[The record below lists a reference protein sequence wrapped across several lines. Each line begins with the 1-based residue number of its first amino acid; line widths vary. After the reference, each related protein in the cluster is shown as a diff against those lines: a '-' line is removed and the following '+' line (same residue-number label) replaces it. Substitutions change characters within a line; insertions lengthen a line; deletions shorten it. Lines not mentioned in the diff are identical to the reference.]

1 MVDLGVNPCQG
12 LSSVLL
18 LSRPSA
24 DSLRS
29 CHGQDPQVRCYRSHF
44 SDCMEMRASHAV
56 VARHLDRHDDWFRR
70 CAAPMQVEALDAQ
83 TYALTLGRFGNFG
96 FEVEPTIAL
105 RLLPG
110 HEGTY
115 AIETVTQPDRDPALA
130 ALYDVDFQAGL
141 TLNDD
146 THQGLPTTC
155 VRWELDLSIWISL
168 PKVITMLPEGLVQSS
183 GDRLLRQI
191 VRQIS
196 RRLTWKVQ
204 EDFHGSHGLVCPP
217 RRRAT
222 F

>member
-105 RLLPG
+105 RLLPV

-115 AIETVTQPDRDPALA
+115 AIETVTQPDRDPTLA

>member
-1 MVDLGVNPCQG
+1 M
-12 LSSVLL
+12 LL

-44 SDCMEMRASHAV
+44 SDCMEMRASPAV
-56 VARHLDRHDDWFRR
+56 VARHLDRHADWFRR

>member
-1 MVDLGVNPCQG
+1 M
-12 LSSVLL
+12 LL
-18 LSRPSA
+18 LSRPPA
-24 DSLRS
+24 DSLRI
-29 CHGQDPQVRCYRSHF
+29 CHGKDPQVRCYRSHF
-44 SDCMEMRASHAV
+44 SDCMEMRASSAV
-56 VARHLDRHDDWFRR
+56 VASYLDRHDEWFRR
-70 CAAPMQVEALDAQ
+70 CAAPMEVQALDSQA
-83 TYALTLGRFGNFG
+83 YVLTLGRFGNFG

-110 HEGTY
+110 HEGSY
-115 AIETVTQPDRDPALA
+115 AIETVTLPAADPALA

-141 TLNDD
+141 TLIDD
-146 THQGLPTTC
+146 VEQGRPATC
-155 VRWELDLSIWISL
+155 VRWELDLTIWISL
-168 PKVITMLPEGLVQSS
+168 PKVITMLPDGLVQSS

>member
-1 MVDLGVNPCQG
+1 M
-12 LSSVLL
+12 LL
-18 LSRPSA
+18 LSRPPA
-24 DSLRS
+24 DSLRTS
-29 CHGQDPQVRCYRSHF
+29 LGQDPQVRCYRSHF
-44 SDCMEMRASHAV
+44 SDCMEMRASPAV
-56 VARHLDRHDDWFRR
+56 VGRYLDRHQDWFRR
-70 CAAPMQVEALDAQ
+70 CAAPMEVKALDAQ
-83 TYALTLGRFGNFG
+83 TYQLTLGRFGNFG

-105 RLLPG
+105 RLLP
-110 HEGTY
+110 EQQNTY
-115 AIETVTQPDRDPALA
+115 AIETVMRPAVDPALA

-141 TLNDD
+141 TLIED
-146 THQGLPTTC
+146 TDQGQPATC

-168 PKVITMLPEGLVQSS
+168 PKVITMLPDSLVQSS

-204 EDFHGSHGLVCPP
+204 EDFHGSHGLACPP